1 MNVTGTLTFFQSQV
15 GSIANHDTDA
25 LTEGTS
31 NLYFTDERVDDR
43 VNALITGGTGIT
55 ATYDD
60 AGNILTLSA
69 TQGDI
74 NTDNITEGSTA
85 LFTTAARTR
94 SHFTYG
100 TGITH
105 SSGTLSVTQSDINT
119 DNVTEG
125 STNIF
130 FTNARARGAFSAG
143 GDLAYN
149 AGTGAFSV
157 TTFKTADARSAVSA
171 TGDLAYNSG
180 TGVFS
185 YTTPDT
191 DGITEGSTNL
201 YHTAGR
207 VDTRIA
213 LQVGA
218 NLDLSNQS
226 TSDLSEGTNLYYT
239 EARADARASAAI
251 TALGLGTAA
260 TTASTDYATAAQGT
274 TADNALAAS
283 AVSTFGGSLIDD
295 ADAASARTT
304 LGLGTAAT
312 TASTDYAT
320 AAQGATADSAL
331 QAETID
337 LTTLKAEVAAA
348 TDFADFQTRIA
359 AL

>member
-1 MNVTGTLTFFQSQV
+1 M
-15 GSIANHDTDA
+15 
-25 LTEGTS
+25 
-31 NLYFTDERVDDR
+31 
-43 VNALITGGTGIT
+43 
-55 ATYDD
+55 
-60 AGNILTLSA
+60 
-69 TQGDI
+69 
-74 NTDNITEGSTA
+74 
-85 LFTTAARTR
+85 
-94 SHFTYG
+94 
-100 TGITH
+100 
-105 SSGTLSVTQSDINT
+105 
-119 DNVTEG
+119 
-125 STNIF
+125 
-130 FTNARARGAFSAG
+130 
-143 GDLAYN
+143 
-149 AGTGAFSV
+149 
-157 TTFKTADARSAVSA
+157 
-171 TGDLAYNSG
+171 
-180 TGVFS
+180 
-185 YTTPDT
+185 
-191 DGITEGSTNL
+191 
-201 YHTAGR
+201 
-207 VDTRIA
+207 
-213 LQVGA
+213 
-218 NLDLSNQS
+218 
-226 TSDLSEGTNLYYT
+226 SEGTNLYYT